1 MAQTST
7 LDFHVWGPSKVS
19 INLSGGTPN
28 IDLGYTDNS
37 DLISFELDIM
47 TEPIMTTMM
56 GNIPEQYIHMGTVGY
71 LNMTLVKW
79 SEGYVE
85 DMLHGTV
92 PDGAVEGDVGTVG
105 KLRMGASDGQGTSD
119 ATFGNNFSVR
129 VAGAGNGDSIDFH
142 NCIIEGRGVRMMDFG
157 NKAQRLA
164 LSFVCLPLS
173 GSDGVHA
180 GTDNIYTRN
189 YA

>member
-7 LDFHVWGPSKVS
+7 LDFHVWGPSKVQ
-19 INLSGGTPN
+19 IDLDGGTN
-28 IDLGYTDNS
+28 NLIDLGYTDNS

-47 TEPIMTTMM
+47 TEPIMTTRM
-56 GNIPEQYIHMGTVGY
+56 GNIPEDYIHLGTIGY

-79 SEGYVE
+79 SENYTE
-85 DMLHGTV
+85 DLFHGSV

-105 KLRMGASDGQGTSD
+105 KLRMGAQGTSD
-119 ATFGNNFSVR
+119 QTFGTNFSLR
-129 VAGAGNGDSIDFH
+129 ILQTGTGSPDSIDFH
-142 NCIIEGRGVRMMDFG
+142 NCIIEGRGIRMLDFG
-157 NKAQRLA
+157 NKPQRLG
-164 LSFVCLPLS
+164 LSIVCLPLS
-173 GSDGVHA
+173 GSDNVHA